1 MNGWELL
8 GWTGQALFFS
18 RFLVQWLASE
28 KAGRSV
34 APPIFWWIS
43 LVATVLLGLYSWGTG
58 LPLFQMVF
66 VINCAVYLRNVTLT
80 FSSRTLPAPYAAVLA
95 IVACGTLLRDVL
107 RSDKYDFAGAD
118 GAWFVVGTVGA
129 VAWAS
134 RFPLQWWLSERRG
147 KSHFPRAFWWVSLV
161 GNAALL
167 AYAIHLERAVL
178 IAGFSIGP
186 LVQIRN
192 LVLDARGRAE
202 RAHAATDEDT
212 TEASGE
218 PEFELEPGGGGRSG
232 VQPSDRSTYAPPSPR
247 K

>member
-1 MNGWELL
+1 MSGWELL
-8 GWTGQALFFS
+8 GWIGQALFFS

-28 KAGRSV
+28 RAGRSV
-34 APPIFWWIS
+34 APPIFWWFS
-43 LVATVLLGLYSWGTG
+43 LVATVLLGLYSWGNDLT
-58 LPLFQMVF
+58 LFLMVF

-95 IVACGTLLRDVL
+95 LVACGTLLHDAL
-107 RSDKYDFAGAD
+107 GSNKYDLDANDGTWFAIGA
-118 GAWFVVGTVGA
+118 VGA
-129 VAWAS
+129 IAWAS

-147 KSHFPRAFWWVSLV
+147 VSHFPRAFWWVSLV

-192 LVLDARGRAE
+192 LVLDARGRA
-202 RAHAATDEDT
+202 TDAR
-212 TEASGE
+212 EAQDEKARTE
-218 PEFELEPGGGGRSG
+218 PEFELEPNGGRSG
-232 VQPSDRSTYAPPSPR
+232 ARPADRSTYAPLSPR